1 VEFLNFIFILFIL
14 ASVFLF
20 NALVQVPQGYAFT
33 IERFGRY
40 IATLPAGITLIIPFM
55 DRVGARINLME
66 RVLDVPSQEVISKDN
81 AMVRVDGVCF
91 FKVIEASYAAYRVL
105 DLEKAITNIII
116 TNIRTVLGA
125 LDLDEMLSQRDVI
138 NERLLDIID
147 QATGDWGIKVTRIEI
162 KDIRPPSDL
171 VEAMG
176 SQMKAEREKRAR
188 VLEAEGFKQAEILK
202 AEGVKQST
210 VLQAEAK
217 KEAVF
222 LESDARERQAEAEA
236 VAAHKLSQVLATGN
250 SQALNYYIAQEYIKS
265 FGTLASSPNA
275 KMVFMPYEASQMIAS
290 LGGIKE
296 LFAKIEGDK

>member
-1 VEFLNFIFILFIL
+1 VEFLNFIFILFVL

-105 DLEKAITNIII
+105 DLEKAISNIII

-202 AEGVKQST
+202 AEGVKQAT
-210 VLQAEAK
+210 VLHAEAK
-217 KEAVF
+217 REAAF

-236 VAAHKLSQVLATGN
+236 VATQKLSEALATGN
-250 SQALNYYIAQEYIKS
+250 SQALNYYVAQEYIKS
-265 FGTLASSPNA
+265 FGTLASSSNA
-275 KMVFMPYEASQMIAS
+275 KMIFMPYEASQMIAS

-296 LFAKIEGDK
+296 LFSKTEGDK